1 MNFVVQIL
9 AILFVIRLC
18 NKTKC
23 LSIDHSL
30 QVNMDSSTVSH
41 GILRTKEEQD
51 EYETKWHTRIYT
63 PGWNEL
69 HCKVKKRKEREN
81 GKERNEGREGRE
93 GVGEGVMTE

>member
-1 MNFVVQIL
+1 MN
-9 AILFVIRLC
+9 
-18 NKTKC
+18 
-23 LSIDHSL
+23 
-30 QVNMDSSTVSH
+30 SSTVSH